1 MAGEI
6 RIVQGN
12 MHRSKVANNILR
24 QIQAEHE
31 VDLLLMCEQYENP
44 SIQSWLPNKTRTAAI
59 WIANPGAIP
68 VEKNGL
74 GDGYVWIKNRGVNI
88 L

>member
-12 MHRSKVANNILR
+12 MPRSKVANNILR

-31 VDLLLMCEQYENP
+31 ADLLLMCEQYDM
-44 SIQSWLPNKTRTAAI
+44 T
-59 WIANPGAIP
+59 
-68 VEKNGL
+68 
-74 GDGYVWIKNRGVNI
+74 
-88 L
+88 

>member
-31 VDLLLMCEQYENP
+31 ADLLLMFEQYEN
-44 SIQSWLPNKTRTAAI
+44 TYEHTVVA
-59 WIANPGAIP
+59 PG
-68 VEKNGL
+68 
-74 GDGYVWIKNRGVNI
+74 
-88 L
+88 

>member
-12 MHRSKVANNILR
+12 MHRNKVANNILR

-31 VDLLLMCEQYENP
+31 ADLLLMFEQYEN
-44 SIQSWLPNKTRTAAI
+44 TYEHTVVA
-59 WIANPGAIP
+59 PG
-68 VEKNGL
+68 
-74 GDGYVWIKNRGVNI
+74 
-88 L
+88 

>member
-12 MHRSKVANNILR
+12 MHRSKVANNILT

-31 VDLLLMCEQYENP
+31 ADLLFMCEQYENP
-44 SIQSWLPNKTRTAAI
+44 SIKSWLKRQQ
-59 WIANPGAIP
+59 
-68 VEKNGL
+68 
-74 GDGYVWIKNRGVNI
+74 
-88 L
+88 